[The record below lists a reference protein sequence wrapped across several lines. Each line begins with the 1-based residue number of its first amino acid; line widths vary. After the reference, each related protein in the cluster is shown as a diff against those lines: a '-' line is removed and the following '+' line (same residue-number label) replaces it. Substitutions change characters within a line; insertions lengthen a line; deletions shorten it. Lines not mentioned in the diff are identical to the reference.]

1 MHRTTA
7 AVSMVAI
14 CLAHTGEPARAQTV
28 IDMTM
33 LTCNQFLKSDRD
45 QQDIIAGWMSGY
57 FNSARNV
64 SVLNVTQA
72 ARNRAA
78 VSAYCKRHRNETLMS
93 AIQRNAR

>member
-1 MHRTTA
+1 MHRTAA

-72 ARNRAA
+72 ARNRAS

>member
-1 MHRTTA
+1 
-7 AVSMVAI
+7 MVAI
-14 CLAHTGEPARAQTV
+14 CLALAGGPARAQTV

-33 LTCNQFLKSDRD
+33 LTCSQFLKSDRD
-45 QQDIIAGWMSGY
+45 HQDIIAGWMSGY

-78 VSAYCKRHRNETLMS
+78 VSTYCKRHGNETLMS

>member
-1 MHRTTA
+1 MHRTA
-7 AVSMVAI
+7 AVVSMVAI
-14 CLAHTGEPARAQTV
+14 CLALAGETARAQTV

-45 QQDIIAGWMSGY
+45 RQDIIAGWMSGY

-64 SVLNVTQA
+64 SVFNLTQA
-72 ARNRAA
+72 ARNRNV
-78 VSAYCKRHRNETLMS
+78 VSAYCKRHGSETLMS